1 MKGFNLLLSLL
12 KEEFKSKSTG
22 TCYTIQRCQ
31 NIISVHLARTAA
43 SEKSGEQEF
52 KKSFSS
58 ILRFTQ
64 YKSNSGI
71 KTFHAMTS
79 D

>member
-1 MKGFNLLLSLL
+1 MAHA
-12 KEEFKSKSTG
+12 
-22 TCYTIQRCQ
+22 IQSCE
-31 NIISVHLARTAA
+31 NIISVHLAWTAN
-43 SEKSGEQEF
+43 EKSGEQEF
-52 KKSFSS
+52 KKSLSS
-58 ILRFTQ
+58 ILGFTQ